1 MLGVNSKDVP
11 IYLFFSYSRY
21 TVYVYVYLFVIICIC
36 FLVLTFSS
44 FICYLEMLPLF
55 SNQVDISKAF
65 VHCNATP
72 KLAKLSGCS

>member
-1 MLGVNSKDVP
+1 MCWESIQKMFQYICSLVIVD
-11 IYLFFSYSRY
+11 IRY
-21 TVYVYVYLFVIICIC
+21 IYLFVIICIC
-36 FLVLTFSS
+36 FLVLTYSS

-65 VHCNATP
+65 VHCSATP